1 MVSAPKNFI
10 DFFNLLY
17 YNGYTMNNTAH
28 ELIPISPECLEIAQ
42 TYLKSQSIQETARLL
57 KIDEIFVSQYLRK
70 PEVKSY
76 LDHVYITSGYRNRD
90 KLATILEDILDK
102 KLE

>member
-1 MVSAPKNFI
+1 
-10 DFFNLLY
+10 
-17 YNGYTMNNTAH
+17 MNNTAH